1 MGSSGDWVGVWCL
14 LAAAS
19 YFLLFSFS
27 APSFWLVPLFSSPGP
42 PHAAVPSGYPCSS
55 VGHPWAAAPPDTQC
69 PPPRTIFSPIP
80 HNVPFHTP
88 SPASA
93 FVPPLVHPHISSRVF
108 AFRSHVPTFPPRE
121 TGTPLP
127 GHFSIKLKLPL
138 RITLQLAESLP
149 SSYPGCCCL
158 SAELPAFTRV
168 TPAPCIS
175 TKCHFKESKTKEV
188 CCVGSDHQV
197 QLIRSFPHRL
207 PTKVLQ
213 PRDPFH
219 AETAEKVFS
228 QPGWCSIL
236 PPCLSS
242 PSPPNIQAASKAV
255 DGHIPQ
261 HSFPKS
267 ESTSTNWSS
276 FNSTVDER
284 LHIQLSAIQMHPQ
297 TFTASETHLFLII

>member
-1 MGSSGDWVGVWCL
+1 MLLLLISYCFLSLLLPFGLFPSSPAQVLHMLQSLRGIPAPVWVTHGLQHL
-14 LAAAS
+14 LTHSAPLQEPS
-19 YFLLFSFS
+19 S
-27 APSFWLVPLFSSPGP
+27 APSPTMSPSTRLLPHLLLCPLS
-42 PHAAVPSGYPCSS
+42 C
-55 VGHPWAAAPPDTQC
+55 
-69 PPPRTIFSPIP
+69 I
-80 HNVPFHTP
+80 
-88 SPASA
+88 
-93 FVPPLVHPHISSRVF
+93 L
-108 AFRSHVPTFPPRE
+108 TFPPRE

-267 ESTSTNWSS
+267 ESTSTN
-276 FNSTVDER
+276 
-284 LHIQLSAIQMHPQ
+284 
-297 TFTASETHLFLII
+297 

>member
-1 MGSSGDWVGVWCL
+1 MPPSKNHLQPHPPQCPL
-14 LAAAS
+14 PHA
-19 YFLLFSFS
+19 FSRICFC
-27 APSFWLVPLFSSPGP
+27 APSRASSHLLPCLCFPLS
-42 PHAAVPSGYPCSS
+42 C
-55 VGHPWAAAPPDTQC
+55 
-69 PPPRTIFSPIP
+69 
-80 HNVPFHTP
+80 
-88 SPASA
+88 
-93 FVPPLVHPHISSRVF
+93 PHI
-108 AFRSHVPTFPPRE
+108 PPQRDWD
-121 TGTPLP
+121 TSAWSLFNQVKT
-127 GHFSIKLKLPL
+127 SIKDYTAVGRKLA
-138 RITLQLAESLP
+138 LQLPRLL
-149 SSYPGCCCL
+149 L
-158 SAELPAFTRV
+158 SICRATRSARVTRV

-267 ESTSTNWSS
+267 ESTSTN
-276 FNSTVDER
+276 
-284 LHIQLSAIQMHPQ
+284 
-297 TFTASETHLFLII
+297 